1 MKSLSL
7 LSLLVLAACASGPE
21 AAFKA
26 SPSQYGLYV
35 ASANLYVDVPLTVKR
50 EDSGALFQI
59 PVKHLG
65 GGDTGY
71 LMASLPPGR
80 YLLES
85 YSPTGGRA
93 VALSTGNGYF
103 DVQADCF
110 NYGGRY
116 AFTLDPAAASPYSNV
131 SRIKDIEQ
139 LPEQYRRLAA
149 GHDVCSAAMGQAN
162 DRIAYADIKDL
173 LSL

>member
-1 MKSLSL
+1 M
-7 LSLLVLAACASGPE
+7 
-21 AAFKA
+21 
-26 SPSQYGLYV
+26 
-35 ASANLYVDVPLTVKR
+35 VKR
-50 EDSGALFQI
+50 ADNGELFQI
-59 PVKHLG
+59 PVKHLDQG
-65 GGDTGY
+65 GMGY

-80 YLLES
+80 YLLDS
-85 YSPTGGRA
+85 YRPTGGRDM
-93 VALSTGNGYF
+93 ALATGNGYF

-116 AFTLDPAAASPYSNV
+116 DFTLDPASPYSNV

>member
-1 MKSLSL
+1 MKSLTL
-7 LSLLVLAACASGPE
+7 LSLLALVACASGPE

-26 SPSQYGLYV
+26 SPTQYGLYV
-35 ASANLYVDVPLTVKR
+35 ASANLYLDAPLTVKR
-50 EDSGALFQI
+50 ADSGALFQI

-65 GGDTGY
+65 SGDTGY

-80 YLLES
+80 YLFDS
-85 YSPTGGRA
+85 YSPAGGRTM
-93 VALSTGNGYF
+93 ALNTGNGYF

-116 AFTLDPAAASPYSNV
+116 DFALDSSAAAPYSNV

-139 LPEQYRRLAA
+139 LPEQYRHLAA

>member
-1 MKSLSL
+1 MKSLPL
-7 LSLLVLAACASGPE
+7 LSLLALAACASAPD

-26 SPSQYGLYV
+26 SPTQYGLYV
-35 ASANLYVDVPLTVKR
+35 ASTNLYVDVPLTVKR
-50 EDSGALFQI
+50 ADSGALFQI
-59 PVKHLG
+59 PVKHM
-65 GGDTGY
+65 GGDETGY

-80 YLLES
+80 YLLDS
-85 YSPTGGRA
+85 YSPTGGKA

-116 AFTLDPAAASPYSNV
+116 DFTLDPTVPYSNV

>member
-1 MKSLSL
+1 MA
-7 LSLLVLAACASGPE
+7 LAACASGPD
-21 AAFKA
+21 AAFQA
-26 SPSQYGLYV
+26 SPTQYGLYV
-35 ASANLYVDVPLTVKR
+35 ASANLYVDAPLMVKR
-50 EDSGALFQI
+50 ADNGALFQI
-59 PVKHLG
+59 PVKHERG
-65 GGDTGY
+65 SDTGY
-71 LMASLPPGR
+71 LLASLPPGR
-80 YLLES
+80 YLLDS
-85 YSPTGGRA
+85 YRPTGGKA
-93 VALSTGNGYF
+93 VTISTGNGYF

-116 AFTLDPAAASPYSNV
+116 DFSLDPATPPYSNV

-139 LPEQYRRLAA
+139 LPAQYRRLVA